1 MNFIQDLRRSLEVL
15 KNGGVILY
23 PTDTIWGL
31 GCDATNPVSLQKIN
45 QIKYRN
51 TDNKSFIILVDDVSM
66 LERYVKTIPETASSL
81 ISVSTSPLTI
91 IYPEGINLA
100 DGICNNDGSVG
111 IRICHDIFCRELIS
125 QFRKPIVSTSANI
138 TGQPAPSKFSE
149 IDKEIIK
156 SVDYTVEYRQND
168 KQVLSAS
175 PIIKVDNNGVIKI
188 LRE

>member
-1 MNFIQDLRRSLEVL
+1 MNFEKDLRRSLEVL
-15 KNGGVILY
+15 NDGGVILY

-31 GCDATNPVSLQKIN
+31 GCDATNPVSIQKIN
-45 QIKYRN
+45 QIKSRN
-51 TDNKSFIILVDDVSM
+51 TDSKSLIILVDDVSM
-66 LERYVKTIPETASSL
+66 LERYVKTIPETAARL

-100 DGICNNDGSVG
+100 DGICNSDGSVG
-111 IRICHDIFCRELIS
+111 IRICHDMFCRELIS
-125 QFRKPIVSTSANI
+125 QFRKPLVSTSANI
-138 TGQPAPSKFSE
+138 TGQLAPLNFSE
-149 IDKEIIK
+149 INNEIIK
-156 SVDYTVEYRQND
+156 SVDYTVEYRQKD